1 MEVMRRKTNKQKVAE
16 GALEKQIQE
25 NMTLSHQLQQLERTL
40 SDIEKCMHFINER
53 VQKGWQL
60 YGLEKFE
67 DEKYLIYFLECQFEE
82 DPQYAYNYN
91 LYAYVSSNL
100 STPVYKALLEWK
112 FDSRFDV
119 KRRLY
124 IESQY
129 INDKNMQGHGIGTA
143 SIEMIKKI
151 AKQLQCD
158 SIDGL
163 RRPLNPI
170 MSDEEKE
177 KESEKLYKFYEK
189 NGFVQSQNTDR
200 ISIPLKR
207 DIE

>member
-1 MEVMRRKTNKQKVAE
+1 MVAIRRKTNKQKAIE
-16 GALEKQIQE
+16 ETLEKQIQE
-25 NMTLSHQLQQLERTL
+25 NMTLSQTLQQAERKL
-40 SDIEKCMHFINER
+40 NDIAKFMDFINEKA
-53 VQKGWQL
+53 QKGWQL

-67 DEKYLIYFLECQFEE
+67 NEKYLVYLLECQFEE
-82 DPQYAYNYN
+82 EPQYVYNYN

-100 STPVYKALLEWK
+100 SAPVYKALLEWK

-143 SIEMIKKI
+143 SIEMIKKL

-163 RRPLNPI
+163 RRPLNPVV
-170 MSDEEKE
+170 SDEEKE
-177 KESEKLYKFYEK
+177 KENEKLYKFYEK
-189 NGFVQSQNTDR
+189 NGFVQSPNTDR
-200 ISIPLKR
+200 ISMPLKK
-207 DIE
+207 DVE